1 MLVLVNRLRVNVRWT
16 EDLFKCVHVCTS
28 CVCVCAILCVIYVC
42 VSVYYQEC
50 IGQNNNITRS
60 AVGTGIE
67 YKHRI

>member
-1 MLVLVNRLRVNVRWT
+1 MYVGLKIFLSVCM
-16 EDLFKCVHVCTS
+16 CVHHA
-28 CVCVCAILCVIYVC
+28 VCVCAILCVIYVC